1 VSLAWLPAAWWP
13 VVYVLASYRITR
25 LITRDSL
32 PPLPRMRQYVFDR
45 WEGRPIAELI
55 DCPWCMGFWISTG
68 VVLVAS
74 TPVDA
79 MWRWL
84 ALPLALSTIVG
95 CIASRFE

>member
-1 VSLAWLPAAWWP
+1 
-13 VVYVLASYRITR
+13 
-25 LITRDSL
+25 
-32 PPLPRMRQYVFDR
+32 
-45 WEGRPIAELI
+45 
-55 DCPWCMGFWISTG
+55 MGFWISTG